1 MRILAI
7 LYCYPP
13 LLVPASICYLKLVV
27 GLRRVGVDVEIVAI
41 TPESFRGPGGI
52 DVSLLEV
59 TPPDVVQHA
68 IRSPESSLWMRGLKR
83 IDRSR
88 RFLCPILEPKKR
100 EWTVAA
106 MRRLRRLDL
115 SRYDVVLSCSQP
127 HANHLLGL
135 ELKRRTQRPWV
146 AYFSDPWSDNPYTT
160 YPSER
165 AARYNRGLEDTVL
178 READAVLFTSE
189 EMLRFVAQNHPVL
202 ERRKA
207 HVLPHAFVPEWYG
220 PAPERPAGG
229 PLRLL
234 HTGHFYGPRTPRPLL
249 DALLRLRE
257 AIDLDGR
264 LAITSHGSVAPE
276 HVDWIRAH
284 GLQEVVRFPGNAR
297 YLESLALMRAHDV
310 LLLIDAPL
318 ERAAESV
325 FLPSKLIDYLG
336 SQQPVIAITPR
347 QGATAR
353 VVRDTGG
360 IVCALE
366 DPASIDDT
374 LRELAVTGR
383 APSAPVAAATRAYAC
398 TQVAATFVEIL
409 KRV

>member
-1 MRILAI
+1 MRVLAI

-13 LLVPASICYLKLVV
+13 LLVPAAICYLKLIV
-27 GLRRVGVDVEIVAI
+27 GLRRLGVDVEIVTI

-52 DVSLLEV
+52 DMSLLEV
-59 TPPDVVQHA
+59 TPRDVVQHA
-68 IRSPESSLWMRGLKR
+68 IRSPESSLWVRGLKR

-115 SRYDVVLSCSQP
+115 ARYDVVLSCSQP

-135 ELKRRTQRPWV
+135 ELKRRTGRPWV

-160 YPSER
+160 YPSAR

-207 HVLPHAFVPEWYG
+207 HVLPHAYVPEWYG
-220 PAPERPAGG
+220 PVPERRAGG
-229 PLRLL
+229 PLRIL
-234 HTGHFYGPRTPRPLL
+234 HTGHFYGPRTPQPLL
-249 DALLRLRE
+249 DALLRLRG

-264 LAITSHGSVAPE
+264 LAVTSHGSVPQGY
-276 HVDWIRAH
+276 VDWIRAH
-284 GLQEVVRFPGNAR
+284 GLQEMVQFLGSAR
-297 YLESLALMRAHDV
+297 YLETLALMRAHDI

-318 ERAAESV
+318 ERGAESV
-325 FLPSKLIDYLG
+325 FLPSKLVDYLG
-336 SQQPVIAITPR
+336 AMKPVIAITPR

-353 VVRDTGG
+353 VVRETGG
-360 IVCALE
+360 MVCPIEE
-366 DPASIDDT
+366 DQAVGET
-374 LRELAVTGR
+374 LREMVESGR
-383 APSAPVAAATRAYAC
+383 LPAPPLPAATRAYAC
-398 TQVAATFVEIL
+398 TEVAASLLDIMEQV
-409 KRV
+409 